1 MNHKNA
7 LPGRRTCEPAARL
20 ITSGRSPKGQPTGS
34 NARHDGRLPQQLMN
48 RVGQTA
54 PSARARSVQTA
65 RGATV
70 PRFPLT
76 ARPKTVFDLVLLA
89 DRLGQVECP
98 TGLEANE
105 VFRSPRRSWR
115 ASARTFKI
123 VITLEA
129 ASPIDFPH
137 GRDVLFR
144 CHRSPGRSSALWFGF
159 SKRPACRCWMLLYYV
174 DVYGFRASRPRVIMQ
189 RLVCTLLLLRRTLH
203 VEQAIDIDQ
212 PTR

>member
-34 NARHDGRLPQQLMN
+34 NARHDGRLPQQPMN

-70 PRFPLT
+70 PSFPLT

-144 CHRSPGRSSALWFGF
+144 CHRSRGSFFGVVARLF
-159 SKRPACRCWMLLYYV
+159 EAARLPMLDAPVSRRRLRLLGVPPAGNHAAAGLYPAAFAA
-174 DVYGFRASRPRVIMQ
+174 DVAR
-189 RLVCTLLLLRRTLH
+189 
-203 VEQAIDIDQ
+203 
-212 PTR
+212 